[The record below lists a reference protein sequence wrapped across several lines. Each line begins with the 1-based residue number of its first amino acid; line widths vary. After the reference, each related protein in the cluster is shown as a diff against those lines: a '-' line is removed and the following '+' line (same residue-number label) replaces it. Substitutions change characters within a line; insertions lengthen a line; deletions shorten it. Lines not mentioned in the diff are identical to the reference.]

1 MRALFAGLTI
11 RGKSFLAAGVAAGA
25 FGLGL
30 GERALLSI
38 GIVLLALPLLAALA
52 TSRARYRIRCAR
64 RISPPRVPAGHNA
77 VVSLRLENISR
88 LPTGLLLAEDALP
101 YSLGTR
107 PRFVLERIEQGGWR
121 ELTYPIQSGSRG
133 KYTVG
138 PLQVR
143 VADAFGLVELTR
155 SFAARSTLVVTPAI
169 IPLPSMP
176 LAGNWRGEGG
186 GHTRTADTAGEDDVI
201 PRPYRDGDE
210 LRRVHW
216 RSTARHGELMVRR
229 EEQRWRNRA
238 VLLLDTRARAHSGA
252 GAGSSFEYAASAIAS
267 IGVHLARSGI
277 DGHLVTDTGPATA
290 PGSFEDSLLDSLAVI
305 RQSSGSGLAGGMDL
319 TPGGTGGLF
328 VVVAGRLSAE
338 EASRLAAGRRDA
350 GPAMA
355 LLLAVS
361 TWAGRRGGRQPG
373 GRDGRPRGNPPRGG
387 VAGHHD
393 HRRHPAHHGLGTAA
407 RLLHAPRRTR
417 ARAGQLPGRGRPV
430 SQRLTVA
437 AAVAALAASLSL
449 YPLVSGWLWFWEGAG
464 AIAVVALAGALTRL
478 RVLPW
483 LLCAPIGLIALLL
496 YVNVLFSSA
505 HSLGGIIPTRRFPAP
520 PVVTGPGGAG
530 RDREVRAACPG
541 RPRDPAAHRARHRPG
556 GGGHRPARGT
566 AAPAGCGR
574 AAVAGAV
581 LRAPHHHRA

>member
-1 MRALFAGLTI
+1 MRALFAGLTT

-25 FGLGL
+25 FGVGL

-38 GIVLLALPLLAALA
+38 GIVLLALPLLAVLA

-64 RISPPRVPAGHNA
+64 RISPPRVPAGRNA
-77 VVSLRLENISR
+77 VVTLRLENISR

-133 KYTVG
+133 KYTIG

-169 IPLPSMP
+169 IPLPNMP

-305 RQSSGSGLAGGMDL
+305 QPSSGSGLASGMDL

-328 VVVAGRLSAE
+328 VVVAGRCRRRKRAGSP
-338 EASRLAAGRRDA
+338 RAAGTRALRWPCCSRSPP
-350 GPAMA
+350 GPA
-355 LLLAVS
+355 
-361 TWAGRRGGRQPG
+361 
-373 GRDGRPRGNPPRGG
+373 
-387 VAGHHD
+387 
-393 HRRHPAHHGLGTAA
+393 AA
-407 RLLHAPRRTR
+407 RPTARRARRTR
-417 ARAGQLPGRGRPV
+417 PRPFSARRAGG
-430 SQRLTVA
+430 
-437 AAVAALAASLSL
+437 
-449 YPLVSGWLWFWEGAG
+449 
-464 AIAVVALAGALTRL
+464 
-478 RVLPW
+478 
-483 LLCAPIGLIALLL
+483 
-496 YVNVLFSSA
+496 
-505 HSLGGIIPTRRFPAP
+505 
-520 PVVTGPGGAG
+520 
-530 RDREVRAACPG
+530 
-541 RPRDPAAHRARHRPG
+541 
-556 GGGHRPARGT
+556 
-566 AAPAGCGR
+566 
-574 AAVAGAV
+574 
-581 LRAPHHHRA
+581 

>member
-1 MRALFAGLTI
+1 MRARLAGLTT

-38 GIVLLALPLLAALA
+38 GIVLVALPLLAALA
-52 TSRARYRIRCAR
+52 TSRARYRIRSAR
-64 RISPPRVPAGHNA
+64 QISPPRVPAGQNA

-88 LPTGLLLAEDALP
+88 LPTGLLLAEDTLP

-121 ELTYPIQSGSRG
+121 ELTYPIQSGTRG
-133 KYTVG
+133 KYTIG

-155 SFAARSTLVVTPAI
+155 AFAARSTLVVTPAI
-169 IPLPSMP
+169 VPLPSMP

-186 GHTRTADTAGEDDVI
+186 GYTRTADTAGEDDVI

-252 GAGSSFEYAASAIAS
+252 GAGSSFEYAASAVAS
-267 IGVHLARSGI
+267 IGVHLARGGI
-277 DGHLVTDTGPATA
+277 DGQLLTDGGPATA
-290 PGSFEDSLLDSLAVI
+290 PGSFEDSLLDSLSVI
-305 RQSSGSGLAGGMDL
+305 KQSSRSGLARGMDL
-319 TPGGTGGLF
+319 AHGGTGGLF

-361 TWAGRRGGRQPG
+361 TWTSRRAADGQPDETAVPAGILRA
-373 GRDGRPRGNPPRGG
+373 
-387 VAGHHD
+387 AGW
-393 HRRHPAHHGLGTAA
+393 RVTTITADT
-407 RLLHAPRRTR
+407 P
-417 ARAGQLPGRGRPV
+417 
-430 SQRLTVA
+430 LTTA
-437 AAVAALAASLSL
+437 
-449 YPLVSGWLWFWEGAG
+449 WE
-464 AIAVVALAGALTRL
+464 RL
-478 RVLPW
+478 RGSSG
-483 LLCAPIGLIALLL
+483 LLGAPG
-496 YVNVLFSSA
+496 
-505 HSLGGIIPTRRFPAP
+505 HEDGRFPA
-520 PVVTGPGGAG
+520 GA
-530 RDREVRAACPG
+530 DR
-541 RPRDPAAHRARHRPG
+541 
-556 GGGHRPARGT
+556 
-566 AAPAGCGR
+566 
-574 AAVAGAV
+574 
-581 LRAPHHHRA
+581 

>member
-1 MRALFAGLTI
+1 MRALFAGLTT

-25 FGLGL
+25 LGLGL

-38 GIVLLALPLLAALA
+38 GLVLVALPLLATLA

-64 RISPPRVPAGHNA
+64 RISPPRVPAGQNA

-121 ELTYPIQSGSRG
+121 ELTYPIHSGTRG

-169 IPLPSMP
+169 VPLPSMP

-186 GHTRTADTAGEDDVI
+186 GYTRTADTAGEDDVI

-267 IGVHLARSGI
+267 IGVHLARGGI
-277 DGHLVTDTGPATA
+277 DGQLVTDAGPATA

-305 RQSSGSGLAGGMDL
+305 KQSSGSGLARVLDL
-319 TPGGTGGLF
+319 AHGGTGGLL

-361 TWAGRRGGRQPG
+361 TWAGGRAADGQPDET
-373 GRDGRPRGNPPRGG
+373 DGP
-387 VAGHHD
+387 AGIL
-393 HRRHPAHHGLGTAA
+393 RAAGWRVTTITADT
-407 RLLHAPRRTR
+407 P
-417 ARAGQLPGRGRPV
+417 
-430 SQRLTVA
+430 LTTA
-437 AAVAALAASLSL
+437 
-449 YPLVSGWLWFWEGAG
+449 WD
-464 AIAVVALAGALTRL
+464 RL
-478 RVLPW
+478 R
-483 LLCAPIGLIALLL
+483 ASSGL
-496 YVNVLFSSA
+496 
-505 HSLGGIIPTRRFPAP
+505 LGGPGHEQGRFRA
-520 PVVTGPGGAG
+520 GAG
-530 RDREVRAACPG
+530 R
-541 RPRDPAAHRARHRPG
+541 
-556 GGGHRPARGT
+556 
-566 AAPAGCGR
+566 
-574 AAVAGAV
+574 
-581 LRAPHHHRA
+581 